1 MISVYERNQTD
12 DKFPDSYQPW
22 ATEKFKNS
30 N

>member
-1 MISVYERNQTD
+1 MISVYDRNQTD